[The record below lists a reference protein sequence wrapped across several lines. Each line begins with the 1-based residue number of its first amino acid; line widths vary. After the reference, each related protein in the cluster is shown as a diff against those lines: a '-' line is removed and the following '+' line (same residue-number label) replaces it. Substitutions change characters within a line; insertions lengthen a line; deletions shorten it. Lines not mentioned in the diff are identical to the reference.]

1 VSGTAS
7 PTEVQ
12 AILKDR
18 AAVVEKLH
26 GMGYSDAAANFL
38 ADTDLGAEVAL
49 RTGASIKEIV
59 DGLAAI
65 SIAYLNKEAGI
76 PFAAL
81 DRDPS

>member
-1 VSGTAS
+1 MSQTDDA
-7 PTEVQ
+7 EVQ

-18 AAVVEKLH
+18 AAVAEKLR
-26 GMGYSDAAANFL
+26 GMGYSDAAARFL
-38 ADTDLGAEVAL
+38 ADTDLGARVAL